1 VTRILPIRDINTT
14 EPNRTFAG
22 FFKQTKS
29 SGARFLRSWEA
40 GANSNVGS
48 QLIVTV
54 KVLVHHAARSLF
66 GMFAN
71 LPGSIYPKQTNFTT
85 NLSSDELEQEPQSI
99 GLLIW
104 WSLQERRIDYSC
116 GNFSWRELD
125 ATVIGSQISRFLIE
139 SSWVHELWADRRQ
152 LVRRSEFEARRGR
165 PYEVA
170 RHSPSV
176 LCGRNYSLSRVN
188 KQPVPE

>member
-1 VTRILPIRDINTT
+1 MSFVLSGSPVIRRAKAIAVDSCTVLC
-14 EPNRTFAG
+14 RF
-22 FFKQTKS
+22 

-40 GANSNVGS
+40 EANSNVGS

-85 NLSSDELEQEPQSI
+85 NLSSDELEQERQSM

-104 WSLQERRIDYSC
+104 
-116 GNFSWRELD
+116 
-125 ATVIGSQISRFLIE
+125 
-139 SSWVHELWADRRQ
+139 
-152 LVRRSEFEARRGR
+152 
-165 PYEVA
+165 
-170 RHSPSV
+170 
-176 LCGRNYSLSRVN
+176 
-188 KQPVPE
+188 